1 MSAQAF
7 SARLGAD
14 GSPAIAFGGDY
25 NPEQWDRATW
35 VEDIELMKVAG
46 VNLVSIGIFSW
57 GLLEP
62 EEGMYEFG
70 WLDDI
75 VELLHAGGIR
85 IDMAN
90 ASASPPAWFSAKYP
104 QSLPVTADGVRLEF
118 GSRQM
123 FCGSSAD
130 YRRAAAAM
138 TTQIVQRYAD
148 HPGVVM
154 WHVHNEYGCHN
165 QPCYCDASAAAFR
178 GWLERKYSSIEVL
191 NDAWG
196 TAFWSQ
202 NYARFD
208 DIRPPRRSGTFV
220 NPTQQLDFARF
231 SSDELLECFKAEAA
245 IIREHSA
252 KPVTTNFMGFSMG
265 LERPIDYWKWADE
278 MDVISND
285 HYLIAE
291 DPRNFQDLA
300 MAADFMRG
308 LSVGE
313 PWLLM
318 EHSTSAVNWQ
328 PRNIAKQPGEMLRN
342 SLQHVARGADGA
354 LFFQWRAAK
363 AGAEKFHSAMLP
375 HGGTDTRVWR
385 EVVELGAALGALAE
399 VVGSQV
405 AGIECAIIHDTDARW
420 AGELDVHPS
429 IDLDVMGETRLWH
442 DALYRAGVNSDFRR
456 STDDLSGYR
465 LVVVPLQYLMTDAGA
480 DNIRRFAE
488 SGGTVVVTYFS
499 GIVDE
504 KDHIRLGGYPGA
516 FRDMLGVT
524 MEEFYPLRAGEELP
538 LSAFGPGTIFSEL
551 GTTTGAEALAVAIG
565 GQVSGSPIVTK
576 HGFGS
581 GNAFYVATRL
591 GTRGLDE
598 LVGTVLSTSGID
610 RGGVLPAVGQDVEL
624 VWRERDGKRWAF
636 VINHSDLPVSVE
648 LSGHELLSNRSVSAP
663 LIVDAGAAVVVRVHQ
678 NSADE
683 PDQPRSA

>member
-1 MSAQAF
+1 MSGQAF
-7 SARLGAD
+7 TAHLGAD

-35 VEDIELMKVAG
+35 VEDIALMVQAN

-57 GLLEP
+57 GLLEL
-62 EEGMYEFG
+62 EEGVYDFG

-75 VELLHAGGIR
+75 VELLHAAGIG

-104 QSLPVTADGVRLEF
+104 QSLPVTVEGVRLEF

-130 YRRAAAAM
+130 YRRASAAL

-178 GWLERKYSSIEVL
+178 VWLQNKYTTTDAL
-191 NDAWG
+191 NEAWG

-202 NYARFD
+202 HYARFD
-208 DIRPPRRSGTFV
+208 DVPPPRRSGTWV

-231 SSDELLECFKAEAA
+231 SSDELLECYKAEAA
-245 IIREHSA
+245 IIRKHSS

-265 LERPIDYWKWADE
+265 LDRPIDYWKWADE
-278 MDVISND
+278 MDVVSND

-291 DPRNFQDLA
+291 DARNFQDLA
-300 MAADFMRG
+300 MSADFMRG
-308 LSVGE
+308 LSQGE

-328 PRNIAKQPGEMLRN
+328 PRNIAKRPGELLRN
-342 SLQHVARGADGA
+342 SMQHVARGADGA

-363 AGAEKFHSAMLP
+363 AGAEKFHSALLP
-375 HGGTDTRVWR
+375 HAGTDTRVWR
-385 EVVELGAALGALAE
+385 EVVQLGEWLQAISEAVGSR
-399 VVGSQV
+399 VVGV
-405 AGIECAIIHDTDARW
+405 DCAIIHDTDARW
-420 AGELDVHPS
+420 AGELDTHPS
-429 IDLDVMGETRLWH
+429 IDLNVMAETRLWH
-442 DALYRAGVNSDFRR
+442 DALYRAGVNADFRR
-456 STDDLSGYR
+456 STDSLSGYR
-465 LVVVPLQYLMTDAGA
+465 LVIVPMQYLMTDDGA
-480 DNIRRFAE
+480 DNLRVFAE

-499 GIVDE
+499 GIADE
-504 KDHIRLGGYPGA
+504 NDHIRLGGYPGA
-516 FRDMLGVT
+516 FRELLGIR
-524 MEEFYPLRAGEELP
+524 MEEFYPLHDGEQLE
-538 LSAFGPGTIFSEL
+538 LSAYGPGSLFSEL
-551 GTTTGAEALAVAIG
+551 GRTDGAEALAVVTSGA
-565 GQVSGSPIVTK
+565 VAGSPVVTK
-576 HGFGS
+576 NAVGS

-591 GTRGLDE
+591 ATEGLDE
-598 LVGTVLSTSGID
+598 LLRVVLAAAGIEHHAW
-610 RGGVLPAVGQDVEL
+610 GDVEI
-624 VWRERDGKRWAF
+624 VWRQKDSSRWAF
-636 VINHSDLPVSVE
+636 AINHSDAPVSIE
-648 LSGHELLSNRSVSAP
+648 ISGHELLSDTSVEDTLTIEP
-663 LIVDAGAAVVVRVHQ
+663 GGVAVVRAQAVDRR
-678 NSADE
+678 E
-683 PDQPRSA
+683 PPKHKAS